1 MWLPWKTWFT
11 YLIFEAGHFLSKARK
26 KKKISRDNTYL
37 LCLLN
42 NHANDYSKQ
51 SAKDPI
57 KTSSKRVLQKTAEAT
72 GDLIVAKLCGRSKK
86 FTTKC
91 RMKTL
96 THWVIFEPANSVN
109 ALYVILTILLTIS
122 ASSADCKWEFFS
134 INLEKTYLKSEQWS
148 IRHCLKNTCRWH
160 YI

>member
-1 MWLPWKTWFT
+1 M
-11 YLIFEAGHFLSKARK
+11 IFEAGHFLSKARK

-72 GDLIVAKLCGRSKK
+72 GDLIVAKLCGR
-86 FTTKC
+86 FTK
-91 RMKTL
+91 
-96 THWVIFEPANSVN
+96 
-109 ALYVILTILLTIS
+109 
-122 ASSADCKWEFFS
+122 
-134 INLEKTYLKSEQWS
+134 INNEM
-148 IRHCLKNTCRWH
+148 
-160 YI
+160 